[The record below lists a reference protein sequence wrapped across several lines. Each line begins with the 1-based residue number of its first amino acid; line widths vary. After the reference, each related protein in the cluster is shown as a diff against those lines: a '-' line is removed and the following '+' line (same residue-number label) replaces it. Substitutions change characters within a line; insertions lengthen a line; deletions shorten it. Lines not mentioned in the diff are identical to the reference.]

1 MATRCWRSSRFPSG
15 IRAARPMIVFIDENR
30 AYIYWVT
37 HHRQGFV
44 LDGRRKPKISH
55 LVLHRADCSSVK
67 SAPSKQAHWTTA
79 GNLKACSLNRDELQ
93 NWAVEETTAAAE
105 LCAACKPGDDTL
117 PADPGE
123 VHLTKLGNEMLEYIL
138 EATLI
143 HLEHEHPPYR
153 LTVSDIAA
161 CFAKTPGQ
169 VSHVLHQLLDAGFI
183 TVPGRQGAS
192 SPIPP
197 KRIVLPTIQA
207 LRTLEAFQ
215 SETDNALQQELGKL
229 HME

>member
-1 MATRCWRSSRFPSG
+1 
-15 IRAARPMIVFIDENR
+15 MITFIDEDR

-55 LVLHRADCSSVK
+55 LVLHRADCVSVK
-67 SAPSKQAHWTTA
+67 SAASKHSHWTTA
-79 GNLKACSLNRDELQ
+79 GKLKACSLNRDELQ
-93 NWAVEETTAAAE
+93 NWAFEETTVAAE
-105 LCAACKPGDDTL
+105 LCTVCKPADDIL
-117 PADPGE
+117 PEDARE
-123 VHLTKLGNEMLEYIL
+123 VHLTKLGNEILEYVL

-183 TVPGRQGAS
+183 MVPGRQSAAS
-192 SPIPP
+192 PFPP

-215 SETDNALQQELGKL
+215 SETDATLQQELTKL
-229 HME
+229 HVE